1 MGRAHERPAA
11 TRLLCERAARCDDG
25 GFARLVRG
33 LLRDDRRTGLWFERW
48 RRYVE
53 GDRAGLAGSALSRS
67 ADPAVA
73 GNPKF
78 AGGEKSQIPMPK
90 SQVNPNIQNTT
101 RTLPRERV
109 LLRFS
114 PLGFETL
121 LGIWSLGF
129 GIFFFP

>member
-1 MGRAHERPAA
+1 MGRTDQRPAA
-11 TRLLCERAARCDDG
+11 AGLLCERAARRDDG

-33 LLRDDRRTGLWFERW
+33 LFWHDRRTSLWVERC
-48 RRYVE
+48 RRYLDR
-53 GDRAGLAGSALSRS
+53 DRAGSASSALSRS
-67 ADPAVA
+67 ADPAV
-73 GNPKF
+73 GRNPKL

-101 RTLPRERV
+101 GTLPRESV
-109 LLRFS
+109 LLRFP

-129 GIFFFP
+129 GISSC